1 MLQERKNFILSL
13 PLSDSF
19 LSLRDICEVKG
30 SRNFPPSSLPLF
42 PPGRSVYVDQV
53 FPVTGGSRETIVPE
67 LRTLH
72 HIKRTQSSSDGCEE
86 WSRAQVTIFF
96 RRRPSFITEGRECN
110 GGERGARLRLQ
121 TASVGVFVTTSLRA
135 RGMSQRQRRH
145 HISHVSTRLPFFR
158 GPLSLAHSRFSSKPN
173 TTNLVSLRSFLCLHF
188 SPARPFA
195 SRRQRQR
202 QRQREPGIVEGK
214 LETSTWREIA

>member
-1 MLQERKNFILSL
+1 MRGMVWGEGNDILSPPAL
-13 PLSDSF
+13 IYH
-19 LSLRDICEVKG
+19 RRKG
-30 SRNFPPSSLPLF
+30 MQWR
-42 PPGRSVYVDQV
+42 
-53 FPVTGGSRETIVPE
+53 
-67 LRTLH
+67 
-72 HIKRTQSSSDGCEE
+72 
-86 WSRAQVTIFF
+86 RA
-96 RRRPSFITEGRECN
+96 RCKAASAN
-110 GGERGARLRLQ
+110 G
-121 TASVGVFVTTSLRA
+121 VGVFVTTSLRA
-135 RGMSQRQRRH
+135 RGMSQRRRRH